1 MRIADLGTVRVTA
14 MVPEKDVAAVF
25 KNQEAELFQN
35 EGLAPDAA
43 QWMEKFFAKRPTRL
57 A

>member
-25 KNQEAELFQN
+25 KNQEAELFQI

-43 QWMEKFFAKRPTRL
+43 QRMEKFFAKRPTRL